1 MHATTACTMETL
13 LGDSFFKLGIFGCL
27 EKKMNTLIPHQRLS
41 CRPTDFI
48 LSQFQQYNE
57 KYLRR
62 FIAKKYLQW
71 TSSARAGISQL
82 LSPSE
87 RVGIP
92 SFTCSVV
99 ATAVTHAGAVPV
111 FIDSGV
117 IAKAEDIEKHIT
129 KIDTLLLPYNF
140 GFMPQMDKITALCR
154 KHKVRLIEDC
164 AQAIGAT
171 SGGKLAGS
179 FGEAAVYSFG
189 ISKNIGFFG
198 GMVATDTQFF
208 YKGKFCP
215 IIPRYKSYAEAFL
228 GNIFFNPY
236 VYRWTE
242 PLLKLGFTKETV
254 IPYTVPDFAKYVVL
268 AQARHYER
276 MLALRRSNA
285 AYLMR
290 ELAGCVEFVTPEAG
304 TEPAWL
310 YFALL
315 HNNRDALR
323 TRLLNGGIDIR
334 PLHTFGDVSK
344 NSRKSADIEH
354 RHLAFALLRQ
364 RAEIEEIAHAIKQA
378 IKNEA
383 RH

>member
-1 MHATTACTMETL
+1 
-13 LGDSFFKLGIFGCL
+13 
-27 EKKMNTLIPHQRLS
+27 MNALIPHQRLS

-48 LSQFQQYNE
+48 LSQIQQYNE
-57 KYLRR
+57 KYLRS
-62 FIAKKYLQW
+62 FIAKKHLQW
-71 TSSARAGISQL
+71 TGSARAGISQL
-82 LSPSE
+82 LSQGE

-99 ATAVTHAGAVPV
+99 AAAVTYARAVPV

-129 KIDTLLLPYNF
+129 RIDTLILPHNF

-164 AQAIGAT
+164 AQALGAT
-171 SGGKLAGS
+171 SGGKSAGS

-189 ISKNIGFFG
+189 ISKNIGFLG
-198 GMVATDTQFF
+198 GMVATDIPFF
-208 YKGKFCP
+208 YKGRFCP
-215 IIPRYKSYAEAFL
+215 IIPRYKLYAEAFL
-228 GNIFFNPY
+228 GSIFFNPY

-242 PLLKLGFTKETV
+242 PLLKHGFTKESV

-285 AYLMR
+285 AYLMK
-290 ELAGCVEFVTPEAG
+290 ELAGYVEIVMPEAG

-310 YFALL
+310 YFVLL
-315 HNNRDALR
+315 HNNRDQLR
-323 TRLLNGGIDIR
+323 ARLLTAGVDIR
-334 PLHTFGDVSK
+334 PLHTFGDISK
-344 NSRKSADIEH
+344 NSRKAADIEH

-383 RH
+383 RR